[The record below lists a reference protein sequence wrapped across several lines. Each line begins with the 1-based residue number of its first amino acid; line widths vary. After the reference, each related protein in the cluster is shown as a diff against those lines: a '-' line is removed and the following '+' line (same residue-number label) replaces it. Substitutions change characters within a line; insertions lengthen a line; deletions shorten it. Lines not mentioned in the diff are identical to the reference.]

1 MNRHN
6 IHPKDLRFEI
16 IDVGGNWRSRPFGA
30 RVTHIP
36 SGKCFESVES
46 RSHHLNR
53 NHCLNQLEAFLDTWD
68 PMKKKYIIKAIDY
81 REAVEI
87 AKSHGL
93 GPTDIVH
100 VGIATDCDHITGL
113 PKGYRPDTTIC
124 TISGRAT
131 DNYNLRIAHWEWDCY
146 LFEQLTEAQKQKFLD
161 HVTNTLDGFLWC
173 DRVWDA
179 WYVGTMSQDDFSPA
193 GTDEVIYEHAV
204 SMYIMFLEMKREA
217 II

>member
-1 MNRHN
+1 MR
-6 IHPKDLRFEI
+6 
-16 IDVGGNWRSRPFGA
+16 
-30 RVTHIP
+30 
-36 SGKCFESVES
+36 
-46 RSHHLNR
+46 
-53 NHCLNQLEAFLDTWD
+53 
-68 PMKKKYIIKAIDY
+68 KKYIIKAIDY
-81 REAVEI
+81 RDAVEI

-100 VGIATDCDHITGL
+100 VGIATDCDPITGL

-161 HVTNTLDGFLWC
+161 HVANTLDGFLWC
-173 DRVWDA
+173 DRVWSA
-179 WYVGTMSQDDFSPA
+179 WGVGTMSQDDFSPA

>member
-1 MNRHN
+1 MR
-6 IHPKDLRFEI
+6 
-16 IDVGGNWRSRPFGA
+16 
-30 RVTHIP
+30 
-36 SGKCFESVES
+36 
-46 RSHHLNR
+46 
-53 NHCLNQLEAFLDTWD
+53 
-68 PMKKKYIIKAIDY
+68 KKYIIKAIDY
-81 REAVEI
+81 RDAVEI

-113 PKGYRPDTTIC
+113 PKGYKPDTTIC

-146 LFEQLTEAQKQKFLD
+146 LFEQLTETQKQKFLD
-161 HVTNTLDGFLWC
+161 HVANTLDGFLWC